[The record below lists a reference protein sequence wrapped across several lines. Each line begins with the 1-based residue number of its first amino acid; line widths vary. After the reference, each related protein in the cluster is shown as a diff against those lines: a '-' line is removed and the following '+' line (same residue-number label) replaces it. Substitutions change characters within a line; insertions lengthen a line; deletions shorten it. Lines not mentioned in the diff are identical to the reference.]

1 MIFLQA
7 VPGVP
12 KITEGYNPAT
22 WMLEVTSPSVEDSI
36 NVNFAQVYA
45 QSSLYRYV
53 DVAYQNAIK

>member
-1 MIFLQA
+1 MIFLQT

-36 NVNFAQVYA
+36 SVDFAQVYVH
-45 QSSLYRYV
+45 SSLYRYV
-53 DVAYQNAIK
+53 DVVYQNAIK